1 MSPSSCYFIFNQSHI
16 IIIEEPSIEALQDK
30 HEIHMKGQRDMH
42 ARDVLLDITTK
53 DPLDKPCLVDCIK
66 SIIALIDE
74 CQKVDVS
81 STKKV
86 YNSLTF
92 PSQAVY
98 VSRTA
103 VYIPEA
109 LINDRLQS
117 ISYMSLESFLEVM
130 EGAKIGEVDVLPRE
144 YYKILNVITPITKFD
159 ENHLDCLMLR
169 RSVVDFLKQIF

>member
-1 MSPSSCYFIFNQSHI
+1 MY
-16 IIIEEPSIEALQDK
+16 AR
-30 HEIHMKGQRDMH
+30 EI
-42 ARDVLLDITTK
+42 LLDISTR

-74 CQKVDVS
+74 CQKVDIA
-81 STKKV
+81 STKRV

-98 VSRTA
+98 MSRTA

-130 EGAKIGEVDVLPRE
+130 EGAKIGDINLLPAE
-144 YYKILNVITPITKFD
+144 YYKILNVITPITNFD
-159 ENHLDCLMLR
+159 ESHLDCLVLR
-169 RSVVDFLKQIF
+169 RSVVDFLKKIF

>member
-1 MSPSSCYFIFNQSHI
+1 MSLSSCYFIFNQSHI
-16 IIIEEPSIEALQDK
+16 IIIEEPSNKALQDK

-42 ARDVLLDITTK
+42 ARDVLLNIS
-53 DPLDKPCLVDCIK
+53 IK

-98 VSRTA
+98 ISKTA

-159 ENHLDCLMLR
+159 ESHLDCLMLR

>member
-1 MSPSSCYFIFNQSHI
+1 
-16 IIIEEPSIEALQDK
+16 
-30 HEIHMKGQRDMH
+30 MH
-42 ARDVLLDITTK
+42 AREVLLDITTR
-53 DPLDKPCLVDCIK
+53 DPLDKPCLIDCVR

-74 CQKVDVS
+74 CQKVDIA
-81 STKKV
+81 STKRV

-98 VSRTA
+98 MSRTA

-130 EGAKIGEVDVLPRE
+130 EGAKIGDINLLPAE
-144 YYKILNVITPITKFD
+144 YYKILNVVTPITKFD
-159 ENHLDCLMLR
+159 ESHLDCLVLK
-169 RSVVDFLKQIF
+169 RSVVDFLKKIF